1 MSQEG
6 KGKVEV
12 QMVGEEEEEEE
23 EEGTQREVM
32 TPTRARAAMD
42 KEGNMR
48 EGGQRGSECREVWSK
63 GWLR

>member
-1 MSQEG
+1 
-6 KGKVEV
+6 
-12 QMVGEEEEEEE
+12 MVGKEEEE

-32 TPTRARAAMD
+32 NPTRARAAVD

-48 EGGQRGSECREVWSK
+48 EGQRGSECREVWSR